1 MAGSFSPP
9 RHGDTGQGELL
20 RVIRRPRLHPLFIF
34 ALLFTALFILHA
46 PLLRLP
52 YFWDEAGYY
61 VPAAR
66 DLLLSGSLIPHSTA
80 SAAHP
85 PLAAAWLALWWK
97 LSGYT
102 PAVTRTAMLLVAAF
116 ALLGVFRLA
125 RDVANLR
132 VAVAATAATALYPI
146 FFAQS
151 SLAHADLGAAALL
164 LWAMVFQVE
173 HSKVFSVVAFCLAV
187 LAKETAVVVPVAI
200 ALWELLWWALRRRGR
215 RSRFA
220 PSPARLMASCLLA
233 LAPMITLAAWYAYHY
248 ARTGYVFGNPEFFQ
262 YNVSATLEPLRIL
275 LALAKRLWQITG
287 YMNLFLLTVA
297 AAMAMAF
304 PPQREDPDD
313 RPRERIALH
322 VQAIFAVVIVAQVVF
337 YSLVGGAPLAR
348 YLLTS
353 LPLVMIICVSTIW
366 RRMRQWPVIIGIV
379 CAGFVLAWFVN
390 PPYPFTL
397 EDNLAYRDYV
407 LLHKR
412 AAALVAAQHG
422 GERVLTAWPAT
433 DELSHPYVGYTKVAV
448 PVVPLKDFSAP
459 RLLAAGRDPSQF
471 DLALLFSTEYEPAH
485 DVSRAFP
492 WWQRWQKRFFGYH
505 HDLPPEIAAQILGGR
520 VIFRESRNGQWIAL
534 IAIEQVEDASV
545 SPQAGGPP
553 HRSSKNVGCSVYC
566 ERTGAVGWLPPGT
579 PVEPVV
585 GRMPGACA
593 PGASGF

>member
-1 MAGSFSPP
+1 MAGSFSPR
-9 RHGDTGQGELL
+9 RHGDTEAGELL
-20 RVIRRPRLHPLFIF
+20 RVIRRPQLHSLFIF
-34 ALLFTALFILHA
+34 ALLFSALFILHA

-80 SAAHP
+80 TAAHP
-85 PLAAAWLALWWK
+85 PLALAWLALWWK

-132 VAVAATAATALYPI
+132 VAVAATATTALYPV
-146 FFAQS
+146 FFMQS
-151 SLAHADLGAAALL
+151 SMAHADLAAAALL
-164 LWAMVFQVE
+164 LWAIVFHVE
-173 HSKVFSVVAFCLAV
+173 HSRVWSVGAFCLAV

-200 ALWELLWWALRRRGR
+200 ALWELWWWVLRRRGHE
-215 RSRFA
+215 SRFA
-220 PSPARLMASCLLA
+220 PPPTRLIASCSLA
-233 LAPMITLAAWYAYHY
+233 LAPAVMLAAWYAYHY

-262 YNVSATLEPLRIL
+262 YNVGATLEPLRIV
-275 LALAKRLWQITG
+275 LALAKRLWQITS

-304 PPQREDPDD
+304 PPQLDD
-313 RPRERIALH
+313 ERSRERIALE
-322 VQAIFAVVIVAQVVF
+322 VQAIFAVVIAAQVVF

-353 LPLVMIICVSTIW
+353 LPLVVIICVSTIW

-407 LLHKR
+407 LLHQR
-412 AAALVAAQHG
+412 AAALVAAHHAR
-422 GERVLTAWPAT
+422 ERVLTAWPAT
-433 DELSHPYVGYTKVAV
+433 DELSHPYLGYTRVAV

-459 RLLAAGRDPSQF
+459 QLLAAGRDPSQF

-485 DVSRAFP
+485 DVSRGFP
-492 WWQRWQKRFFGYH
+492 RWQRWQMRFFGYH

-534 IAIEQVEDASV
+534 VAIERAENARL
-545 SPQAGGPP
+545 AG
-553 HRSSKNVGCSVYC
+553 
-566 ERTGAVGWLPPGT
+566 ER
-579 PVEPVV
+579 
-585 GRMPGACA
+585 
-593 PGASGF
+593 

>member
-1 MAGSFSPP
+1 MAGSFSL
-9 RHGDTGQGELL
+9 RGHGDTQAGELL
-20 RVIRRPRLHPLFIF
+20 RVIRRPRLHSLFIF
-34 ALLFTALFILHA
+34 ALLFSALFILHA

-80 SAAHP
+80 TAAHP
-85 PLAAAWLALWWK
+85 PLALAWLALWWK

-132 VAVAATAATALYPI
+132 VAVAATATTALYPV
-146 FFAQS
+146 FFVQS
-151 SLAHADLGAAALL
+151 SLAHADLAAAALL
-164 LWAMVFQVE
+164 LWAIVFHVE
-173 HSKVFSVVAFCLAV
+173 HSRAGSVVAFCLAV

-200 ALWELLWWALRRRGR
+200 GLWELWWWALRRRGHD
-215 RSRFA
+215 SRFA
-220 PSPARLMASCLLA
+220 PPPTRLIASCSLA
-233 LAPMITLAAWYAYHY
+233 LAPAVMLAAWYAYHY

-262 YNVSATLEPLRIL
+262 YNVGATLQPLRIV

-304 PPQREDPDD
+304 PPQPETLGE
-313 RPRERIALH
+313 RPRERIALD
-322 VQAIFAVVIVAQVVF
+322 VQAIFAVVIAAQVVF

-353 LPLVMIICVSTIW
+353 LPLVVIICVSTIW

-407 LLHKR
+407 LLHQR
-412 AAALVAAQHG
+412 AAGLVAAHYARESG
-422 GERVLTAWPAT
+422 VPGAPGFGALGWERVLTAWPAT
-433 DELSHPYVGYTKVAV
+433 DELSRPYLGYTRVAV

-459 RLLAAGRDPSQF
+459 QLLAAGRDPSQF
-471 DLALLFSTEYEPAH
+471 DLALLFSTEYEPVH
-485 DVSRAFP
+485 DVSRGFP
-492 WWQRWQKRFFGYH
+492 LWRRWQTRFFGYH

-520 VIFRESRNGQWIAL
+520 VIFRESRNGQWVAL
-534 IAIEQVEDASV
+534 VAIERAESARL
-545 SPQAGGPP
+545 AG
-553 HRSSKNVGCSVYC
+553 
-566 ERTGAVGWLPPGT
+566 ERYTRADGSTRQP
-579 PVEPVV
+579 
-585 GRMPGACA
+585 
-593 PGASGF
+593 